1 MQEYPSLL
9 AAIKAVCQKWCQQNG
24 YTEPFC
30 RNGEY
35 WAFPPSGVIPVKI
48 RDVIQKNKPE
58 AELVR
63 IGRVSFWLLPD
74 GSLQKDNGSI

>member
-1 MQEYPSLL
+1 MQEYPNLS
-9 AAIKAVCQKWCQQNG
+9 AAIEAVCQKWCQQNG

-35 WAFPPSGVIPVKI
+35 WAFPPNGVIPVKI
-48 RDVIQKNKPE
+48 RDIIQREKPE

-63 IGRVSFWLLPD
+63 ISHVSFWLLPD
-74 GSLQKDNGSI
+74 GSLQKGYK